1 MKSRNIRISILFA
14 AFVCMPWLHGG
25 NVADACT
32 VMRFSFDGRVVVARN
47 HDWGFGEGLVV
58 VNPRG
63 IQKQAI
69 SPVQPA
75 KWVSTYGS
83 VSFVQFGREIPFAGM
98 NEHGLTVD
106 LLQLNQAEFPVI
118 QPGKHSVN
126 VVQWVQYQLDTAATV
141 ADVIASLEKIYP
153 TPMVPSIERVHYF
166 VTDASGDVATIEFLD
181 GKPNVHRSNEI
192 QDCALANST
201 CIDSRDAFR
210 QQRWRNNSERRYYQA
225 VCQVQLAQEKVTPA
239 DAIEYARQS
248 LSKVDQPG
256 LTQWSIVYEP
266 AEKRISFSTRVA
278 KKIRSLDLDDL
289 DFDPASDAM
298 TVDVNK
304 DVAGDLIPHL
314 KKYTA
319 SDNEQIVNFAF
330 DRTMPKSFL
339 RTAVKQLVLNY
350 PATLSVVGE
359 SAAIS
364 E

>member
-1 MKSRNIRISILFA
+1 MKSRHIRISILLA
-14 AFVCMPWLHGG
+14 AFVCMGCLPIR
-25 NVADACT
+25 NVANACT
-32 VMRFSFDGRVVVARN
+32 VMRFSFDGRIVVARN
-47 HDWGFGEGLVV
+47 HDWFFGEGLLV

-98 NEHGLTVD
+98 NEKGLTVD
-106 LLQLNQAEFPVI
+106 LLQLDQAQFPVI

-141 ADVIASLEKIYP
+141 ADVVASLEKIYP

-166 VTDASGDVATIEFLD
+166 VTDASGDVASIEFLG
-181 GKPNVHRSNEI
+181 GKANVHRGNEI

-210 QQRWRNNSERRYYQA
+210 QQRWRNDSEHRYYQA
-225 VCQVQLAQEKVTPA
+225 VCQVQLANEDAATA
-239 DAIEYARQS
+239 DPIQYARQS
-248 LSKVDQPG
+248 LSKVAQPG

-266 AEKRISFSTRVA
+266 AKKRITFSTQTASNLRT
-278 KKIRSLDLDDL
+278 LDLDDL
-289 DFDPASDAM
+289 DFDPASDAL

-304 DVAGDLIPHL
+304 DVEGDLLPHL
-314 KKYTA
+314 KKYSA
-319 SDNEQIVNFAF
+319 SDNARIVNFAF
-330 DRTMPKSFL
+330 DQTMPKSFV
-339 RTAVKQLVLNY
+339 RTAVKQLVLDY

-359 SAAIS
+359 STAVG